1 MDNKELKGLSEAYN
15 EVYLDEALPTPGKS
29 KGAVTMYNK
38 PRASFAG
45 TTRNTK
51 FDRPRNANTG
61 YNSQGTL
68 TSLPQIGSIPS
79 SARNRTQYPQ
89 GVSTGIGPV
98 GGGNAGASRSA
109 PSPRPIAAAAPAP
122 QPVQSS
128 RTQRPSTGLATPASR
143 PTAAPTSRSAS
154 PTPRPAA
161 TPKPSNS
168 SPANLSTPDK
178 IKSGMQVYNA
188 QRSAGDTKGAA
199 STGAGVWKDANPT
212 LAAKPKTSYNP
223 LMNKTFGYQTGNS
236 PKEQQ
241 SRASAIVSSGQ
252 VAALKPATPAA
263 TPTPQKRNQ
272 APTRAG
278 TLMQSYDFGKPDHI
292 TQDVASLYQSIYEG
306 KKKVDQDQDGD
317 NDFADVRIARM
328 VASGMSLKDA
338 IAAVR
343 NKSYNEETELDE
355 GRSENIR
362 DKMVARYGKPT
373 SGDTLRLHVARKKYD
388 KAATKHQSGYG
399 PNPRTEIKGK
409 LNPGQ
414 LMYKAGQSANVNKEE
429 FDFWVNDLLDEGYD
443 LSEYT
448 VDEMYEIF
456 EETALERRKAEEER
470 KNNRRARVAEM
481 QAQGRVMTPA
491 KRAAA
496 QRAAKAAEK
505 REAALEKAAQAAI
518 NDIHGATGRVSEKP
532 MGSEGPAAKKAAPVA
547 TRRLRTGLKRDTL
560 GSAADA
566 VLKAIRKED
575 FNLWVNELLD
585 EGHDLSDYTWDELY
599 EGYKRFPSKKVAKKI
614 NRMYDDPDTDIMFGK
629 DAKRRHEM
637 MRVHASM
644 TGNVHPMIRSESPKR
659 SQAKAKENRRKG
671 EMKED
676 YDAYD
681 LVIGHLL
688 DEGFADDCDSAN
700 MMIERMS
707 DEWLNEILESKKWI
721 QNAIKKPG
729 SLSKQ
734 LGVPE
739 EENIPSKVLSAAA
752 EKGGKLGQRAR
763 LAKTLRKFH

>member
-1 MDNKELKGLSEAYN
+1 MDNKDLKGLSEAYN
-15 EVYLDEALPTPGKS
+15 EVYLDEALPAPGKS

-143 PTAAPTSRSAS
+143 PTAAPTSRPAS

-168 SPANLSTPDK
+168 SPANLSTPEK

-188 QRSAGDTKGAA
+188 QRSAGDMKGAA
-199 STGAGVWKDANPT
+199 STGMGVNQMKYGANF
-212 LAAKPKTSYNP
+212 AKPKTPNP
-223 LMNKTFGYQTGNS
+223 LMQKTFGYQSGNS

-241 SRASAIVSSGQ
+241 SRASAIVSRGE

-278 TLMQSYDFGKPDHI
+278 TLMQSYDFGKPDQI
-292 TQDVASLYQSIYEG
+292 TQDVASLYQSIYEA

-338 IAAVR
+338 IAAVL

-362 DKMVARYGKPT
+362 SRMVARYGKPDST
-373 SGDTLRLHVARKKYD
+373 DTLRLHVARKKYD

-429 FDFWVNDLLDEGYD
+429 FEFWVNDLLDEGYD

-456 EETALERRKAEEER
+456 EETELERRKAEEER

-496 QRAAKAAEK
+496 QRAAKSAEK
-505 REAALEKAAQAAI
+505 REAALEKAASAAI
-518 NDIHGATGRVSEKP
+518 NDIRGATGRVSEKP

-566 VLKAIRKED
+566 VLKSIRKED
-575 FNLWVNELLD
+575 YN
-585 EGHDLSDYTWDELY
+585 
-599 EGYKRFPSKKVAKKI
+599 
-614 NRMYDDPDTDIMFGK
+614 
-629 DAKRRHEM
+629 
-637 MRVHASM
+637 
-644 TGNVHPMIRSESPKR
+644 
-659 SQAKAKENRRKG
+659 
-671 EMKED
+671 
-676 YDAYD
+676 AYD
-681 LVIGHLL
+681 LVIEHLL
-688 DEGFADDCDSAN
+688 DEGFADDYDSAD

-707 DEWLNEILESKKWI
+707 DEWLEEILESKKWI
-721 QNAIKKPG
+721 QQAIKKPG
-729 SLSKQ
+729 ALHKQ
-734 LGVPE
+734 LGVPMGE
-739 EENIPSKVLSAAA
+739 KIPAKKLTVASKS
-752 EKGGKLGQRAR
+752 GGKMGRRAR
-763 LAKTLRKFH
+763 LAKTLSKFH